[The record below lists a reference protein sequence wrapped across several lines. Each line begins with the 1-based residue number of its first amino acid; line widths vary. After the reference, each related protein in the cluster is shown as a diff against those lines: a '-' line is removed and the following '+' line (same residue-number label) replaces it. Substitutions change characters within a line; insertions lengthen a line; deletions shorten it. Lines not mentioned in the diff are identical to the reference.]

1 MFSTQDDKVLKPT
14 LCLSVH
20 VPFPSHP
27 LSETPLSSFQLHV
40 KVQVLNAPESKI
52 MTQISKM
59 NHQMLD
65 REAGNFVSQET
76 KPNLS
81 ESSL

>member
-1 MFSTQDDKVLKPT
+1 MFSTQFDQVLKPT
-14 LCLSVH
+14 LECV
-20 VPFPSHP
+20 FPP
-27 LSETPLSSFQLHV
+27 TYQLSETFFSSFQLHV
-40 KVQVLNAPESKI
+40 KVQFLNAPESKI
-52 MTQISKM
+52 AAQIPKM

>member
-20 VPFPSHP
+20 VPFPSHQ
-27 LSETPLSSFQLHV
+27 LSETLFSSFQLHV

-52 MTQISKM
+52 MTQIPKM
-59 NHQMLD
+59 NH
-65 REAGNFVSQET
+65 
-76 KPNLS
+76 
-81 ESSL
+81 